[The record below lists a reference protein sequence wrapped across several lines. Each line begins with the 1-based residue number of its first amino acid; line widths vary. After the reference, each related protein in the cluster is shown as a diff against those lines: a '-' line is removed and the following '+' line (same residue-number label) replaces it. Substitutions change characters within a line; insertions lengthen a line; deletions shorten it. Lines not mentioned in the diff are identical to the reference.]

1 MNACR
6 RERADQRLRALHAV
20 TLPRVCLCGLS
31 PDEIDELI
39 GPTRALAR
47 ALETGNHRRM
57 NRADAWRERGNYFSW
72 TPRSGDAAEVQ
83 IFHVEMGDADAP
95 PLVLVH
101 GFPTSSI
108 DWFEV
113 ADRLSDRYRICAMDF
128 PGYGFSDKQL
138 GWGYSLMRDAELLE
152 YYIAEELGLQSMI
165 MLAHDRGSSVAMI
178 HATSGESRVNLEH
191 LFITNGNIFLPLS
204 NLTQAQR
211 LMLDPETGPALLAQG
226 KPEQLALGMGQATYT
241 PARGADDPEIEA
253 LTAIFS
259 YGDVRVLHE
268 TIQYLVERSQ
278 DEDGWL
284 KALAALDV
292 PTTFIWG
299 VYDAVSPPR
308 VISYVWNEYM
318 MKKPGRNSLY
328 FVPDANHYL
337 QNDQPDALVET
348 FLHALEA
355 PDDSPPG
362 AIAARLA
369 SPLLVDRSRSEL
381 PRAADLLKLPAQTT

>member
-1 MNACR
+1 
-6 RERADQRLRALHAV
+6 
-20 TLPRVCLCGLS
+20 
-31 PDEIDELI
+31 
-39 GPTRALAR
+39 
-47 ALETGNHRRM
+47 
-57 NRADAWRERGNYFSW
+57 
-72 TPRSGDAAEVQ
+72 
-83 IFHVEMGDADAP
+83 
-95 PLVLVH
+95 VLVH

-113 ADRLSDRYRICAMDF
+113 ADLLSDRYRICAMDF
-128 PGYGFSDKQL
+128 PGYGFSDKPL
-138 GWGYSLMRDAELLE
+138 GWGYSLMRDAEVLE
-152 YYIAEELGLQSMI
+152 HYIAEVLGLEAMI
-165 MLAHDRGSSVAMI
+165 MFAHDRGSSVAMI

-241 PARGADDPEIEA
+241 PPRGADDPEIEA

-268 TIQYLVERSQ
+268 TIQYLVERSK
-278 DEDGWL
+278 DEDDWL
-284 KALAALDV
+284 QAVAALDV

-299 VYDAVSPPR
+299 VYDTVSPPR

-337 QNDQPDALVET
+337 QNDQPAALVET
-348 FLHALEA
+348 FLHALDA
-355 PDDSPPG
+355 PDDAPPG
-362 AIAARLA
+362 AIAPRLG

-381 PRAADLLKLPAQTT
+381 PRAADLLKLPSQPT